1 MMTGD
6 HRIMPVIHDTSVRRV
21 EEMNKQSNGNAWK
34 GLVAGVVGG
43 VIASWTMDRFQYWW
57 LSFAGDNERDLEH
70 APRFEEGNPEEPATV
85 RTASAI
91 SEGVFGHNLTAR
103 EKEIA
108 GPVVHYAVGTTAG
121 AVYGLAAEYEPDVT
135 TLAGIPFGAAFWMIV
150 DEGALP
156 LLGLAKGPMAYPIS
170 THAYALASHLVF
182 GLTTEVIRSTVRR
195 AL

>member
-1 MMTGD
+1 
-6 HRIMPVIHDTSVRRV
+6 
-21 EEMNKQSNGNAWK
+21 MNNPSNRTAWK

-43 VIASWTMDRFQYWW
+43 VVASWTMDRFQYWL
-57 LSFAGDNERDLEH
+57 LSFGGGDARELQQ
-70 APRFEEGNPEEPATV
+70 APSEEGNREEPATV
-85 RTASAI
+85 KTASAI

-135 TLAGIPFGAAFWMIV
+135 TLAGIPFGAAFWMVV
-150 DEGALP
+150 DEGALS
-156 LLGLAKGPMAYPIS
+156 LLGLAKGPTAYPIS
-170 THAYALASHLVF
+170 THAYALASHLMF
-182 GLTTEVIRSTVRR
+182 GLTAEVVRGAVRR